1 MNLIIALCIMGT
13 VWAIYSIGR
22 THGEIAGAMNA
33 ESRVKKQKP
42 VVKHFRRPLNHNGKK
57 LPPAN
62 VSRYFMRDQQDRQ
75 LAQIDI
81 NHN

>member
-1 MNLIIALCIMGT
+1 MNLIIAICIMGT
-13 VWAIYSIGR
+13 VWATYRIGHI
-22 THGEIAGAMNA
+22 HGEVYASLDA
-33 ESRVKKQKP
+33 EARMDKQKP
-42 VVKHFRRPLNHNGKK
+42 VVKHFRRPVNHYGKK

>member
-13 VWAIYSIGR
+13 VWAIYSIGH
-22 THGEIAGAMNA
+22 THGELAGARDA
-33 ESRVKKQKP
+33 EIRMKRHKP
-42 VVKHFRRPLNHNGKK
+42 VVKHFRRPVNHYGQK

>member
-1 MNLIIALCIMGT
+1 MNLIIAISIMAT
-13 VWAIYSIGR
+13 AWAIYSIGR
-22 THGEIAGAMNA
+22 THGEIAGAMDA
-33 ESRVKKQKP
+33 ESRIRKQKP
-42 VVKHFRRPLNHNGKK
+42 VVKHFRRPQNHNGKE

-62 VSRYFMRDQQDRQ
+62 VSRYFMRDHQDRQ